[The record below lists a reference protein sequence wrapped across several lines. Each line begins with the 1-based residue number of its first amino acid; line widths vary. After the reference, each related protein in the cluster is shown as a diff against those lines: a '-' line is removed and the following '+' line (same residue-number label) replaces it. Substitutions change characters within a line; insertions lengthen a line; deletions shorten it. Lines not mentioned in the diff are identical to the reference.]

1 MLLAED
7 MTDDLD
13 PEVDLGRPCRL
24 CHNRGMVEVFDLGV
38 QAVGSYFPASIY
50 EYVPTAPL
58 RLMRCPTCSLV
69 QLSDGCD
76 HEGIYRS
83 GNYGYRS
90 GQNPQMAEHLLAKA
104 EKLTR
109 AARLA
114 PGDIVC
120 DIGSNDGTFIG
131 GFSQDYGRV
140 GFDPT
145 SDQFAEFYTPEIAR
159 VSELFSATAYLAR
172 YGHAKLIVFVD
183 AVRPRGPGRVRPTS
197 GRLSDR

>member
-7 MTDDLD
+7 QTDDLD
-13 PEVDLGRPCRL
+13 AEVDVGRPCRL

-38 QAVGSYFPASIY
+38 QAVGSYFPATLDEI
-50 EYVPTAPL
+50 VPSAPL

-90 GQNPQMAEHLLAKA
+90 GQNPQMVEHLRSKA
-104 EKLTR
+104 EKLSR
-109 AARLA
+109 RLES
-114 PGDIVC
+114 GDVVC
-120 DIGSNDGTFIG
+120 DIGANDGTFLG
-131 GFSQDYGRV
+131 GFGHLDVHLV

-145 SDQFAEFYTPEIAR
+145 STQFDEFRPFGVELYPF
-159 VSELFSATAYLAR
+159 LFSADR
-172 YGHAKLIVFVD
+172 KQKWIQI
-183 AVRPRGPGRVRPTS
+183 GRAHV
-197 GRLSDR
+197 